1 MFKKNHHSYL
11 ESILAIVIGCL
22 ILYIS
27 NLNLY
32 FIYIALVL
40 CLIGIISPFIAN
52 LIDLIWSKVIWFI
65 GLIIPNLLLAFIYY
79 LILTPIASLSKI
91 FGKKN
96 MLHLKNNSDSL
107 FINSNK
113 NFTSKSFEN
122 PW

>member
-1 MFKKNHHSYL
+1 MSKKNNNSYL

-52 LIDLIWSKVIWFI
+52 LIDLIWNKVIWFI
-65 GLIIPNLLLAFIYY
+65 GLIIPNILLAFIYY

-91 FGKKN
+91 FGKNK
-96 MLHLKNNSDSL
+96 LLQLKNNSESL

-113 NFTSKSFEN
+113 TFTSKNFEN